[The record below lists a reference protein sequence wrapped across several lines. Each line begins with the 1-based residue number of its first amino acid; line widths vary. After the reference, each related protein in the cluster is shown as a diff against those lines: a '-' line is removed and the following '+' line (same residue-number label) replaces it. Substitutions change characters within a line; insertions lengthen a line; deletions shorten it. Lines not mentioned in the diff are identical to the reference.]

1 MLGKGLFHEVPRY
14 IFGQKVFNKST
25 TCLFSV
31 FSDRRRGFEGCSQ
44 RSVCSRRI
52 VRSSGWP
59 TSYRHIGQYKS
70 IALLGVSSE
79 FVGDCSCVLKSPA
92 RLFQSND
99 KKYQQVVSRSE
110 LPSRLKNL
118 NGFRFS
124 QLFHLKWAGGDRE
137 PGSRCNSQTSINVL
151 RFLRIAWLH
160 CLIWI

>member
-1 MLGKGLFHEVPRY
+1 MPLL
-14 IFGQKVFNKST
+14 
-25 TCLFSV
+25 CL

-70 IALLGVSSE
+70 IAVLGVSSE

-110 LPSRLKNL
+110 LPSDWKTSTVSGLANCSTL
-118 NGFRFS
+118 SGPEATGS
-124 QLFHLKWAGGDRE
+124 
-137 PGSRCNSQTSINVL
+137 PGQDATVKHPSMCWDSWGLHGSIVSFGYNFVNVSFKEWTGRSTDPL
-151 RFLRIAWLH
+151 
-160 CLIWI
+160 